1 MQAQRQALIDSAT
14 LVGINVMGLI
24 NSHTAAA
31 LQFGIERDFTNKT
44 QNVVFYDMGSGGT
57 VASLVRYSSYP
68 SKEAGPGKAISQLE
82 VRQQVGTGE

>member
-1 MQAQRQALIDSAT
+1 MPTLTATMPAQGRGSCPSCRACCPAAAYYGQAQRQGLVDAAS

-44 QNVVFYDMGSGGT
+44 QNVRGSSG
-57 VASLVRYSSYP
+57 SF
-68 SKEAGPGKAISQLE
+68 
-82 VRQQVGTGE
+82 